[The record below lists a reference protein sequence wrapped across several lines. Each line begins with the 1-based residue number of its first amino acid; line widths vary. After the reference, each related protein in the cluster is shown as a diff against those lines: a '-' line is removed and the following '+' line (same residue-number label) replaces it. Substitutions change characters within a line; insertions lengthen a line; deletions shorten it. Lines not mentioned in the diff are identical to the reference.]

1 MRYLFDACSIY
12 RMAEASETSGL
23 VQQYTC
29 SLVRYEL
36 GNILVK
42 ENRIFKK
49 ITEEEQRKILHFI
62 GKALKF
68 MSFISLI
75 GDEEQILEVAMRYN
89 MTFYDAS
96 YVYAARKASAT
107 LVTED
112 GKISKKIEDYVK
124 VVSAADLKV

>member
-12 RMAEASETSGL
+12 RMAEASETSNL

-49 ITEEEQRKILHFI
+49 ITGGEQRKFLHFI
-62 GKALKF
+62 GKALSF
-68 MSFISLI
+68 MGFVSLI
-75 GDEEQILEVAMRYN
+75 GDEERILEVAMKYN
-89 MTFYDAS
+89 LTFYDAS
-96 YVYAARKASAT
+96 YVYAARKASAI

-112 GKISKKIEDYVK
+112 RKLAGKVGGYVK
-124 VVSAADLKV
+124 TAKAEEIG

>member
-12 RMAEASETSGL
+12 RMAENSETSNL

-42 ENRIFKK
+42 ENRIFKR
-49 ITEEEQRKILHFI
+49 ITEEEQQKLLHFI
-62 GKALKF
+62 GKALNF
-68 MSFISLI
+68 MGFISLI
-75 GDEEQILEVAMRYN
+75 GDEEKILEVAMKYN

-96 YVYAARKASAT
+96 YVYAARKASAI

-112 GKISKKIEDYVK
+112 GKIGKKIGDYIK
-124 VVSAADLKV
+124 VVSAAGLKA